1 VTQLYLQVPILV
13 TSYDTYGLRWGYS
26 YFLATTREV
35 DILVIPTEKWH
46 LDLYC
51 GGKPVPNLSMDP
63 VGYCIQKFGVAY
75 RQQYAECPERLLS
88 LLFVSCHVS
97 LIKFDTSVQKI

>member
-1 VTQLYLQVPILV
+1 VTQLYLQVLILV

-26 YFLATTREV
+26 YFLATTQEV

-46 LDLYC
+46 LDLY
-51 GGKPVPNLSMDP
+51 KPVPNLSMGP

-88 LLFVSCHVS
+88 LLSVSCHVL